1 MSLAPAVNYPSQG
14 SWWEQASRTLWR
26 SLPASFR
33 QKFARELI
41 ARLRPGLSTPAPALL
56 PDRSIPRIVVG
67 LLSSASGL
75 GQSARLAAKA
85 LQDQGFSVLGI
96 DLTRNFYEGARI
108 VQHGLCDGR
117 RFHGAAHVI
126 VVINAPYM
134 PYALALLGGEFIR
147 DKHVTGYWAWELPH
161 VPYNWAMGLSA
172 VHDVAVPSRFTAEAV
187 VGLSPELCVRIAP
200 HPVALAYPKRGVAP
214 EDVEHR
220 PFTIVSACSMAS
232 GFNRKNPCATI
243 RAFRRAFGNDPSK
256 KLKLLATNVDHFPQA
271 HRAIKAE
278 MEGAGNIEVAWT
290 VLDPVE
296 FARWWSEGDV
306 YMSLHR
312 SEGFGLPLAEA
323 LCGGMPVVATGWS
336 GNIDFMDAT
345 NSYLLE
351 YSLIDVTTRKGNT
364 RAIWGNGQRQV
375 LSTPQPCSPIL
386 RSTGQAPLPK
396 RRASTDYATQ
406 TVRKGI
412 CRCARGSGSAAQSP
426 GSDTG
431 SSFEGIPRIVEGVAA
446 REW

>member
-1 MSLAPAVNYPSQG
+1 
-14 SWWEQASRTLWR
+14 
-26 SLPASFR
+26 
-33 QKFARELI
+33 
-41 ARLRPGLSTPAPALL
+41 
-56 PDRSIPRIVVG
+56 
-67 LLSSASGL
+67 
-75 GQSARLAAKA
+75 
-85 LQDQGFSVLGI
+85 
-96 DLTRNFYEGARI
+96 
-108 VQHGLCDGR
+108 
-117 RFHGAAHVI
+117 
-126 VVINAPYM
+126 M

-147 DKHVTGYWAWELPH
+147 DKHLTGYWAWELPR
-161 VPYNWAMGLSA
+161 VPSDWALGLSA

-336 GNIDFMDAT
+336 GNIDFMDAA

-351 YSLIDVTTRKGNT
+351 YSLIDVHDAQGKYPDDLGQWAEASIEHAAAMLADLAIN
-364 RAIWGNGQRQV
+364 RA
-375 LSTPQPCSPIL
+375 SASAKAFA
-386 RSTGQAPLPK
+386 QAP
-396 RRASTDYATQ
+396 
-406 TVRKGI
+406 TVQRKLSAKVFVDALVGVNQP
-412 CRCARGSGSAAQSP
+412 AKTSGSDA
-426 GSDTG
+426 G
-431 SSFEGIPRIVEGVAA
+431 SSFEGIPRLRCAPGNGKFDGGSSPVKRVLIDGGHFLSKTATGIGSYARTLAA
-446 REW
+446 SLQAAACHVSVVYGQRVQGS